1 MARDGEAGAEAA
13 GPPPPMRV
21 IGNMLR
27 PYRGAVLLGLL
38 LGALSTA
45 AALAQ
50 PYFIG
55 RLVEDIHREKA
66 LTGSIALLVALF
78 VAEALL
84 LGTQGYVLT
93 RAGTG
98 LVRDVRHTLVGR
110 LLRMP
115 MAQLTDFRRGDL
127 MARVVTDTSMLR
139 MSLTQATAS
148 LGLGVLTVIGATAL
162 MLTKDVVLT
171 FTMLGCLAVTAV
183 VSVLVA
189 MRIRTVTTDM
199 QERLGDF
206 GSALQ
211 RALGA
216 VSTIKISRA
225 EEREAQRV
233 GLHADATY
241 REGVRQARLAAVM
254 TPAANT
260 GIQATFAL
268 VFAIGA
274 LRMRDGSL
282 SIGDYSAFLLYLFY
296 LISPL
301 VTVFTSFAQLQQGM
315 ASAVRVQ
322 AVLGAPVEHDTV
334 PGERAPHEDEAGAG
348 KSALS
353 FEDVRF
359 GYDPAN
365 PVLSGLSLSLPER
378 GLVAVVGPSG
388 AGKSTLLS
396 LAMRL
401 WERDDGRISLY
412 GTDVRDVPLN
422 ELRRRVGLVEQD
434 AYVVDGTLREN
445 LLLAAPDAGE
455 ADLAR
460 AVEDAALAPWV
471 AGLEHGLD
479 TQVGEAGG
487 AVSGGQRQR
496 IAVARALLS
505 DPEVLVLDEVTSQ
518 LDGETERALRDA
530 LTALSKERAVLVTAH
545 RLSTVQS
552 ADRIVVLEKGRVR
565 AQGTHEELAASDE
578 LYRRL
583 ISTQLLADP
592 TAGTA
597 VVDKVPVR

>member
-1 MARDGEAGAEAA
+1 MARDGEAGTGAA

-334 PGERAPHEDEAGAG
+334 PGERAPHGDEAGAG